1 MTATAPAALVVFLVS
16 LALLDAQVTVTR
28 LIAYRFFYHFVFF
41 VVSLAQLGLAAAGAW
56 VYASRRADWRSSELV
71 PWLLALAALPLVV
84 LGCYA
89 WLGPAP
95 NLSFGKVDGPG
106 AYRYLTG
113 IALGLV
119 ALNFCGGMA
128 LTLSFTIRRAEIGR
142 LYAADLAGAALGC

>member
-1 MTATAPAALVVFLVS
+1 MKGTARSAAVVFLVS
-16 LALLDAQVTVTR
+16 LALLDAQVTATR

-56 VYASRRADWRSSELV
+56 LYASRRTELRGEELAR
-71 PWLLALAALPLVV
+71 WLVALAGLPLVV

-106 AYRYLTG
+106 AYAYLTG
-113 IALGLV
+113 LALGLV
-119 ALNFCGGMA
+119 VLNLCGGMA
-128 LTLSFTIRRAEIGR
+128 
-142 LYAADLAGAALGC
+142 

>member
-1 MTATAPAALVVFLVS
+1 MGGLARSAAVVFLVS
-16 LALLDAQVTVTR
+16 LALLDAQVTATR

-56 VYASRRADWRSSELV
+56 LYASRRTDWKSAELL
-71 PWLLALAALPLVV
+71 PWLVALAGLPLAV
-84 LGCYA
+84 LGTYA

-106 AYRYLTG
+106 AYGYLTAL
-113 IALGLV
+113 ALGLV

-128 LTLSFTIRRAEIGR
+128 LTLSFTRRRDAIGR
-142 LYAADLAGAALGC
+142 LYAADLVGAALG